1 MKKHVQYFSS
11 IDRQVSL
18 VFFSTAPYQGVPDV
32 RSWSGFLHDARVSA
46 VAHAVWVFESF
57 QLVSALQYMEQSSHL
72 LASAPAWREC
82 LWFVL
87 GAVCFI
93 PFHETDVIVC
103 TGINCLSFK
112 CFRYCW
118 SKLHLIYFEYH
129 ASFGVSQKTRLARL
143 HDAVRQS
150 CMSLRTF
157 FFIEAL
163 SVLATKQLVDPIFE

>member
-1 MKKHVQYFSS
+1 MCAVDLGFY
-11 IDRQVSL
+11 
-18 VFFSTAPYQGVPDV
+18 TTQGYRLSPMQ
-32 RSWSGFLHDARVSA
+32 F
-46 VAHAVWVFESF
+46 VFESF

-157 FFIEAL
+157 FYWGPICFSYEAACR
-163 SVLATKQLVDPIFE
+163 SYIWVKARVEKPMAA